1 MAGPW
6 RREGHGLEAGS
17 PACRVWMDDT
27 ESVELGLSGN
37 WVDQGL
43 EGALGSMKHL
53 PPSGPEVQGWERK
66 QPCPLR
72 AEGLDCGQQHP
83 PGTAGDVP
91 LHLACGGQE
100 CCSASCRA
108 EASP

>member
-6 RREGHGLEAGS
+6 RREGRGLEAGS
-17 PACRVWMDDT
+17 PACRVWMDDM

-37 WVDQGL
+37 QVDQGL
-43 EGALGSMKHL
+43 EGALGSRKHL

-66 QPCPLR
+66 PRPLR
-72 AEGLDCGQQHP
+72 AEGLDCGQQRP
-83 PGTAGDVP
+83 PGTSGDVP
-91 LHLACGGQE
+91 LHLAYGGQE

-108 EASP
+108 QASP